1 MNINFME
8 KNKISDQKHRRA
20 KEMGKPC
27 AWMRK
32 SQLRWKQFMYLSINV
47 CRGHKIL
54 LLLI

>member
-1 MNINFME
+1 ME